1 MEKTNQK
8 HIFQEKSIVQDTILD
23 HSTSF
28 ARKNKSFGKNNSKH
42 NLENSVWKLPS
53 WMYIQK

>member
-42 NLENSVWKLPS
+42 NLENSV
-53 WMYIQK
+53 